1 MKALN
6 LVLIFLSLLLISCA
20 QSAKKGEAAE
30 DLGVPSEEA
39 PADQVNLKNHAEEIT
54 EPEQKEEPK
63 KAERLSD
70 RPLPKDKAAVR
81 DRIVQVENESLGDK
95 KKKTM
100 GLIGDLKAC
109 RMKLSSKA
117 YGGDGA
123 LFWDEPSD
131 RLSEKW
137 LSDSEA
143 SLQEYQ
149 AVLMIVRYRR
159 DYLSGEL
166 SSCENELGKRK
177 HDASLGTAVTITEGD
192 SDNDDRVHRYMCGFV
207 GKNALLKDFLI
218 QTFSRGL
225 LQLENF
231 DLNQELLVASLKDEK
246 GSSKKHGLMFM
257 GWRLSFNQGPVTLS
271 DVLFTD
277 KEVKLKYWSFS
288 QKEKVEP
295 SKSCLAKGVGVW
307 N

>member
-6 LVLIFLSLLLISCA
+6 LVLLFSSLILISCA
-20 QSAKKGEAAE
+20 QTPKEEADSSADGDIGVAAE
-30 DLGVPSEEA
+30 EQ
-39 PADQVNLKNHAEEIT
+39 PADQVNVKDQDAEE
-54 EPEQKEEPK
+54 PSEEVK

-81 DRIVQVENESLGDK
+81 DRIVQVENESLGDM
-95 KKKTM
+95 KKKTL
-100 GLIGDLKAC
+100 GLLGDLKAC

-117 YGGDGA
+117 YGGDGK
-123 LFWDEPSD
+123 LFWEEPSD

-143 SLQEYQ
+143 SLNEYQ

-166 SSCENELGKRK
+166 SACEGELKKRK
-177 HDASLGTAVTITEGD
+177 HNPSLGTEVAVTEGD

-207 GKNALLKDFLI
+207 SKNASLKNFLI

-225 LQLENF
+225 LQLEDF
-231 DLNQELLVASLKDEK
+231 DLDQELLVASLKDEK
-246 GSSKKHGLMFM
+246 GVSKDHGLMFM

-271 DVLFTD
+271 DVLFHD
-277 KEVKLKYWSFS
+277 KEVKLKNWSFS
-288 QKEKVEP
+288 QNEKLAD
-295 SKSCLAKGVGVW
+295 SKTCLAKGPGVW